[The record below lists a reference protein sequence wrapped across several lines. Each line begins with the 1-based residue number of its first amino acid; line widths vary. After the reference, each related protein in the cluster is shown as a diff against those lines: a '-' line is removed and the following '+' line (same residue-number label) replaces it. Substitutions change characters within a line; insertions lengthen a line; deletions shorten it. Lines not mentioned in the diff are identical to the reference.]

1 MKYGDAPAGLI
12 SHSFLIRITSP
23 SVFISDY
30 CMVALLIEMV
40 SLEKK
45 L

>member
-1 MKYGDAPAGLI
+1 MKYGDAPDGLI
-12 SHSFLIRITSP
+12 SHSFLIRRTSP
-23 SVFISDY
+23 SVFISDN
-30 CMVALLIEMV
+30 CMVNLKIEMA